1 MAESFGDNDTSPG
14 GMGKRPAPTIEGTA
28 TEIVAEPTPGRAS
41 PAGETPRAGEE
52 PKANGGAAC
61 KEKLSAKADPA
72 PPRTSMPELKSFAT
86 HLAAGLLG
94 GLVGVLAL
102 AFAWNRLPG
111 SGEAGAPPDLTAIE
125 KRLGQIE
132 ATPKDNAALSALDLR
147 IKGLEGRKSEASP
160 ELSELTERVGH
171 LERALKALGE
181 TANAGGSVADG
192 AAVNNRIAEAEQ
204 RLQARIDGR
213 LAEGETA
220 DQKALGSAETEIA
233 DLKAKVAT
241 LSQSSPVNGDG
252 EVAAALAGLDNRTA
266 KLEAELSTLSGEI
279 DKDQAGARSAASVL
293 ALGNLRAA
301 VDAGRPYAAELVS
314 IRRLAPE
321 IRNFGALP
329 AFADQGIPTLPEL
342 TASFATA
349 EDTALAALPTP
360 KDESFFGS
368 LLASAKSMVK
378 VRRIDA
384 GATGDDPDAVL
395 ARAEAKLKQDELAEA
410 VKEVDGL
417 SGASREAFAPWIDAA
432 RARASADD
440 TLSNIE
446 TALLERAGTT
456 PPAQA
461 PSR

>member
-1 MAESFGDNDTSPG
+1 
-14 GMGKRPAPTIEGTA
+14 
-28 TEIVAEPTPGRAS
+28 
-41 PAGETPRAGEE
+41 
-52 PKANGGAAC
+52 
-61 KEKLSAKADPA
+61 
-72 PPRTSMPELKSFAT
+72 MPELKSFAT

-102 AFAWNRLPG
+102 ALAWNRLPARG
-111 SGEAGAPPDLTAIE
+111 DAGAPPDLTAIE
-125 KRLGQIE
+125 KRLGKIE

-147 IKGLEGRKSEASP
+147 IKALEGRKP
-160 ELSELTERVGH
+160 ETPPEISELTGRVAH
-171 LERALKALGE
+171 LEESLKALGE
-181 TANAGGSVADG
+181 TANAGGSVADA

-220 DQKALGSAETEIA
+220 DRQALDGAKNEIA
-233 DLKAKVAT
+233 DLKAKVAA

-252 EVAAALAGLDNRTA
+252 EIAAALAGLDERTA
-266 KLEAELSTLSGEI
+266 KLEAGLSTLSGEI

-301 VDAGRPYAAELVS
+301 VDAGKPYAAELAS

-349 EDTALAALPTP
+349 KDTALAALPAP
-360 KDESFFGS
+360 KDESFLGS

-384 GATGDDPDAVL
+384 AATGDDPDAVL
-395 ARAEAKLKQDELAEA
+395 ARAEAMLKQGELAEA

-417 SGASREAFAPWIDAA
+417 SGALREAFASWIDAA
-432 RARASADD
+432 RARASAEA

-446 TALLERAGTT
+446 SALLEPTGAT

-461 PSR
+461 LSR